1 MTTNDIFTVAGRLK
15 KWDINSGEFTMEA
28 PVGDIVIN
36 IEKCDDLM
44 LNEMIDAMKN
54 RRIIEIKVVEERQS
68 QNQTVSDSMAK
79 KSYEDRERARMRKNA
94 EECKGCVFYES
105 IPGNII
111 GVCHNPERMMCANYS
126 GGEGMTKEHHDCL
139 NCSASM
145 SDDDENGNMILR
157 CVEHDGKIVDENDCC
172 EDWN

>member
-1 MTTNDIFTVAGRLK
+1 MTTKDIFTVAGRLK
-15 KWDINSGEFTMEA
+15 KWDINCGEFTMEA

-54 RRIIEIKVVEERQS
+54 RRTIEIKVVEEEQRQ
-68 QNQTVSDSMAK
+68 NPIVSDSMAK

-94 EECKGCVFYES
+94 EECKGCAFYES
-105 IPGNII
+105 VPGNII
-111 GVCHNPERMMCANYS
+111 GVCHNPERLMCVNYS
-126 GGEGMTKEHHDCL
+126 EGKKPKEHHDCL

-172 EDWN
+172 DEWN